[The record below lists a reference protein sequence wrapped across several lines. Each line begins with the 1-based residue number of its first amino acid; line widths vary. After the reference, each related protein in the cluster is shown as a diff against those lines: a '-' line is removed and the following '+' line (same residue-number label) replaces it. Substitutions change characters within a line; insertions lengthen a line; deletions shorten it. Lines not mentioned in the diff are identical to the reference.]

1 MVMNPS
7 KVTGHA
13 RFLLESFSDSE
24 VDSIAQEIYCFA
36 ARRSHPNSSQL
47 EKLISL
53 VFKRVLK
60 HSNLISH
67 ALQDVE
73 VTDEFAADL
82 TNALDFSISD
92 KISFALSLVEF
103 DSSDD
108 ANAAN
113 CFAAR
118 RSHPNSSQLEKLI
131 SLVFKRVLKHS
142 NLISHALQDVE
153 VTDEFAADLTN
164 ALDFSI
170 SDKISFALSLVEFDS
185 SDDANAAS
193 KLPSSFRF

>member
-1 MVMNPS
+1 MVIKNMGISGKAQKTETWKDQKFEANLVCESIPSQLATAAWISPKPKTYLSSPSKHFRSGIAMVMNPS
-7 KVTGHA
+7 KVAGHA
-13 RFLLESFSDSE
+13 RFLLESFRDSE
-24 VDSIAQEIYCFA
+24 VDSIAQGSVIIPVLKTCLDCFA

-108 ANAAN
+108 ANA
-113 CFAAR
+113 
-118 RSHPNSSQLEKLI
+118 
-131 SLVFKRVLKHS
+131 
-142 NLISHALQDVE
+142 
-153 VTDEFAADLTN
+153 T
-164 ALDFSI
+164 
-170 SDKISFALSLVEFDS
+170 
-185 SDDANAAS
+185 S

>member
-7 KVTGHA
+7 KVAGHA
-13 RFLLESFSDSE
+13 RFLLESFRDSE
-24 VDSIAQEIYCFA
+24 VDSIAQGSVII
-36 ARRSHPNSSQL
+36 P
-47 EKLISL
+47 
-53 VFKRVLK
+53 VLK
-60 HSNLISH
+60 
-67 ALQDVE
+67 
-73 VTDEFAADL
+73 TC
-82 TNALDFSISD
+82 LD
-92 KISFALSLVEF
+92 
-103 DSSDD
+103 
-108 ANAAN
+108 

-193 KLPSSFRF
+193 KLPSSFRLWENFKKM

>member
-7 KVTGHA
+7 KVAGHA

-24 VDSIAQEIYCFA
+24 VDSIAQEIC
-36 ARRSHPNSSQL
+36 H
-47 EKLISL
+47 L
-53 VFKRVLK
+53 VDYGIETSIPVLK
-60 HSNLISH
+60 
-67 ALQDVE
+67 
-73 VTDEFAADL
+73 TC
-82 TNALDFSISD
+82 LD
-92 KISFALSLVEF
+92 
-103 DSSDD
+103 
-108 ANAAN
+108 

>member
-1 MVMNPS
+1 MYSDTTGLFNKINERMN
-7 KVTGHA
+7 GQ
-13 RFLLESFSDSE
+13 L
-24 VDSIAQEIYCFA
+24 VDYGIETSIPVLKTCLDCFA

-108 ANAAN
+108 ANA
-113 CFAAR
+113 
-118 RSHPNSSQLEKLI
+118 
-131 SLVFKRVLKHS
+131 
-142 NLISHALQDVE
+142 
-153 VTDEFAADLTN
+153 T
-164 ALDFSI
+164 
-170 SDKISFALSLVEFDS
+170 
-185 SDDANAAS
+185 S